1 MESELFGS
9 VLNWRRSFIVSSAIV
24 SRFVRETV
32 AESSMPAGEVAK
44 VE

>member
-1 MESELFGS
+1 MYLK
-9 VLNWRRSFIVSSAIV
+9 WPRSFIVSSAIV

-32 AESSMPAGEVAK
+32 AESSIPAGGVAK